1 MRSTHRVYLNMLQ
14 SAPQQVENPTRW
26 YYDINADDVKD
37 TPEARWYRV
46 TSASAGK
53 VYDMLLQV
61 DATTT
66 SGLGGHMQLFGSR
79 WYVAARDVDLDRALE
94 IRPLVQL
101 TSLQTLAL
109 VAVMLGALSLWLVG
123 AGHVQFAGEAPNVFP
138 IVLGAASVALGL
150 MIADFIVQRKMR

>member
-14 SAPQQVENPTRW
+14 SSPQQVENPTRW

-37 TPEARWYRV
+37 TSEARWYRV

-66 SGLGGHMQLFGSR
+66 SRLGGHMQLFGSR
-79 WYVAARDVDLDRALE
+79 WYVAARDVDLERALE

-101 TSLQTLAL
+101 TNLQTLAL
-109 VAVMLGALSLWLVG
+109 IVVMLGGLTLWLVG
-123 AGHVQFAGEAPNVFP
+123 GGHVQFTGDAPSMFP
-138 IVLGAASVALGL
+138 IVAGVGGVAIAL